1 MRRTINSERSQ
12 LVDFR
17 SPSPPHCDTLPSMK
31 SLKGLVVSLIVTAG
45 GAGFSAKAPGT
56 VGTLVGVLIVF
67 LTRDWSGFSFGIFS
81 LALFFSGWWASL
93 EWSRNT
99 GLSDSQRIVID
110 EVLGYFVATAFL
122 PREPIVLAT
131 QFLLFRFFDVLK
143 PPPVRQI
150 DHWGKRFPIGPI
162 QSLGVILDDIA
173 AGVLALGV
181 ALLLQYFQLPPFH
194 LSQ

>member
-1 MRRTINSERSQ
+1 VRRGINLISIPIWGDGCGS
-12 LVDFR
+12 
-17 SPSPPHCDTLPSMK
+17 LPSMK

-67 LTRDWSGFSFGIFS
+67 LTRDWSGLAFAVFSV
-81 LALFFSGWWASL
+81 ALFLSGWWASL

-122 PREPIVLAT
+122 PRDPMVLGV

-150 DHWGKRFPIGPI
+150 DQWGKRFPIGPL
-162 QSLGVILDDIA
+162 QSLGVILDDLA
-173 AGVLALGV
+173 AGFLALCV
-181 ALLLQYFQLPPFH
+181 ALVLRRFQVFP
-194 LSQ
+194 